1 MPSSSIEE
9 RGSKLLTK
17 KELEELLTRLGRERR
32 DDAMKVYLMLQMQER
47 RN

>member
-1 MPSSSIEE
+1 MT
-9 RGSKLLTK
+9 L

-32 DDAMKVYLMLQMQER
+32 EDAMKEYLRLKIQER